1 MKENLNIGRMPREDS
16 FNQFICGNT
25 ASNLSVCK
33 GMNMNKEEKNLET
46 SFLELNEIIS
56 KLEMEEVS
64 LEDSFSLYQEG
75 MKLLKVCN
83 DSIDKVE
90 KQIIILGENNAGDNG
105 EKV

>member
-1 MKENLNIGRMPREDS
+1 MPHIDTLILLYLVANAMVENMK
-16 FNQFICGNT
+16 
-25 ASNLSVCK
+25 
-33 GMNMNKEEKNLET
+33 KEEKTLEA

-56 KLEMEEVS
+56 KLEMEEIS

-90 KQIIILGENNAGDNG
+90 KQLIILGENSSGDMG
-105 EKV
+105 EEA